1 MAPSSSNPLRR
12 AYQRLTQ
19 WVERTPE
26 RALDQ
31 AYDAILMIRAIEDE
45 HFGGQKI
52 GPSDKSAS
60 VQGYFEAEL
69 AKYLR
74 IARVRLQEFRTS
86 EAFLNLSDRKALG
99 FGTETFRTS
108 ETDRAATILGKLEFI
123 DGIIEGYRNREA
135 SMPASSA
142 LIPVTALDPLS
153 PKVARVAAQP
163 PSPDQVLPN
172 SNLADSNNPSQAPRS
187 NNRANKR
194 VVTQTSFVPR
204 SLLGT
209 FDRIRQDLDPQA
221 EQQMVQTFR
230 QSKTKT
236 VLSIRFLLILILVP
250 LLVHHLSKAIVI
262 GPLVDRFRGEQPES
276 IFINEALEI
285 EALEELERYE
295 HHLKFQQFIGV
306 APAIGAEEM
315 EAKVK
320 EKAEKIA
327 GAFRWRSANA
337 VKNVFSD
344 SLAGLTIIVVLL
356 LSRRD
361 IEMLKGFMDELV
373 YGLSDSA
380 KAFILILLTDIF
392 VGFHSPHGW
401 EIILEGVAKHFG
413 IPESRSFIFLF
424 IATFPVI
431 LDTVFKYW
439 IFRYLNRISPSAVAT
454 YKNMNE

>member
-31 AYDAILMIRAIEDE
+31 AYDAILMIRAMEDE

-52 GPSDKSAS
+52 GPSNKSES
-60 VQGYFEAEL
+60 VQSYFEAEL

-99 FGTETFRTS
+99 FDSETYRTS
-108 ETDRAATILGKLEFI
+108 ESDRTATLLGKLEFI
-123 DGIIEGYRNREA
+123 DGVIEGYRNREA

-142 LIPVTALDPLS
+142 LIPITALDPLS
-153 PKVARVAAQP
+153 PKVARVAAQS
-163 PSPDQVLPN
+163 PSPEQ
-172 SNLADSNNPSQAPRS
+172 SLANNPGNPNPNAATP
-187 NNRANKR
+187 NRPNKR
-194 VVTQTSFVPR
+194 MVNQTSFVPR

-230 QSKTKT
+230 QSKAKT
-236 VLSIRFLLILILVP
+236 VLSIRFLLILVLVP
-250 LLVHHLSKAIVI
+250 LLVHHLSKAIVV
-262 GPLVDRFRGEQPES
+262 GPLVEHFRGDHFETL
-276 IFINEALEI
+276 FVNEELEV

-295 HHLKFQQFIGV
+295 RHLKFQQFV
-306 APAIGAEEM
+306 SAAPLLNAEET
-315 EAKVK
+315 ETKLK
-320 EKAEKIA
+320 EKAEEIA
-327 GAFRWRSANA
+327 NSFRSLSSNA
-337 VKNVFSD
+337 IKNVFAD
-344 SLAGLTIIVVLL
+344 ALAGIAVLLILL

-361 IEMLKGFMDELV
+361 IEMLKGFLDEVV

-401 EIILEGVAKHFG
+401 EIILEGMARHFG
-413 IPESRSFIFLF
+413 LPESRSFIFLF